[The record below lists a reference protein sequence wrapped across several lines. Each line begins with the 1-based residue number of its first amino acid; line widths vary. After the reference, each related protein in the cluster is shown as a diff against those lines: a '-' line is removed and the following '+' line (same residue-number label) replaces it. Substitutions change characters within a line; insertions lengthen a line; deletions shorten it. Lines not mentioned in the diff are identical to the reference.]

1 MGITLFNI
9 QYKSVFI
16 LLQAASPSAGQFT
29 ALGIYLL
36 ICLLVV
42 VGAMIEFAI
51 LMYMRRKSE
60 HKVLT
65 QMASSERYLLNLKAW
80 QQQIS
85 SWNEAMVTEN
95 AARNSVLDKDI
106 PNSDKIDK
114 NDNVQK
120 EKWKFLCESNRI
132 DYIALLI
139 FAILFTN
146 FNIVYWVYYLVF

>member
-1 MGITLFNI
+1 MINWNWHI
-9 QYKSVFI
+9 SFI
-16 LLQAASPSAGQFT
+16 FQAASPSAGQFT

-65 QMASSERYLLNLKAW
+65 QMAQSERYLLNLKAW
-80 QQQIS
+80 QRKIS
-85 SWNEAMVTEN
+85 TWNEAMVSGTTLG
-95 AARNSVLDKDI
+95 NSVLDQDKSDPDKLDKD
-106 PNSDKIDK
+106 
-114 NDNVQK
+114 DNVKK
-120 EKWKFLCESNRI
+120 ERWKFLCESNRI

-139 FAILFTN
+139 FAILFIN
-146 FNIVYWVYYLVF
+146 FNVVYWVYYLVFWKLSM

>member
-1 MGITLFNI
+1 MINWNRHI
-9 QYKSVFI
+9 SFI
-16 LLQAASPSAGQFT
+16 FQAASPSAGQFT

-65 QMASSERYLLNLKAW
+65 QMAQSERYLLNLKAW
-80 QQQIS
+80 QQKIS
-85 SWNEAMVTEN
+85 TWNEAMVSG
-95 AARNSVLDKDI
+95 ASIGNSVMDDKTN
-106 PNSDKIDK
+106 PDKTDK

-132 DYIALLI
+132 DYIALMI
-139 FAILFTN
+139 FAILFIN
-146 FNIVYWVYYLVF
+146 FNVVYWVYYLVF